1 MKIFAT
7 LSMLLIAMASFAQNV
22 SMTIF
27 NNNGQQFFVVMNGI
41 RQNSL
46 PLTNVKIGGM
56 TPGSYEI
63 KLIFADGKTGDINK
77 KIYIDQTG
85 DYLARVVFKGKKRK
99 LQYFGMSNEGNPG
112 GGTNIDYRPND
123 QSVYSDQSSTMGGT
137 QGTQTVGS
145 GTSGQTSQ
153 SGTVGSG
160 QGSQTSGTTQGGGSM
175 STSGTVTNPN
185 TQNGQVGMGTNVV
198 VTDPVMGGS
207 GTQTTTSGTQSGTVT
222 SGTTVTDPNN
232 PNGQFGMNINININ
246 DPMMGG
252 TGNGSGTGIST
263 STTVTDPNNPNGQ
276 FGMNMNVSGMDP
288 GMGGTSTSSSTSTST
303 TSSSTTIIQNG
314 QVIEDSHDYNQTT
327 TVTENGQT
335 TTTTQSSQSGNP
347 GNGSAQMNVNGNGMG
362 GTSTSTQGSTPVSGN
377 NYSCTSVLTDA
388 DGFIN
393 RLKAE
398 GFDSDKREMIEKEL
412 KNQCVS
418 SDQAYRIIKELGF
431 DSDRYDM
438 CKYLYDRM
446 TDRVNGNRLLE
457 LLSYDIDKEEFQKY
471 MQAHK

>member
-77 KIYIDQTG
+77 KVYFDQSG

-123 QSVYSDQSSTMGGT
+123 QSGYSDQTSVMNGT
-137 QGTQTVGS
+137 QGTQTNGS
-145 GTSGQTSQ
+145 GSAQTSQ
-153 SGTVGSG
+153 SGNVTQSG
-160 QGSQTSGTTQGGGSM
+160 QGTQTSGTNQGGGSM
-175 STSGTVTNPN
+175 TTSGTVTDPN
-185 TQNGQVGMGTNVV
+185 TQNGQVGMGTTIV
-198 VTDPVMGGS
+198 VTDPTMS
-207 GTQTTTSGTQSGTVT
+207 GSGTQSGTVS

-232 PNGQFGMNINININ
+232 PNGQFGMNVNININ
-246 DPMMGG
+246 DPMTG
-252 TGNGSGTGIST
+252 GNGSGKRIST
-263 STTVTDPNNPNGQ
+263 STSVSDPTNPNGQ
-276 FGMNMNVSGMDP
+276 FGMNMNVSGMD
-288 GMGGTSTSSSTSTST
+288 MGTGNGTSTSSSTSTST

-314 QVIEDSHDYNQTT
+314 QVIEDSHNYNQTT

-347 GNGSAQMNVNGNGMG
+347 GNGSTQINMGGNGMDEK
-362 GTSTSTQGSTPVSGN
+362 SGSGKGDGNTYNYGN

-388 DGFIN
+388 DGFVN

-398 GFDSDKREMIEKEL
+398 TFDADKREMIEKEL
-412 KNQCVS
+412 EQQCVS
-418 SDQAYRIIKELGF
+418 ADQAYRIIKELSY

-446 TDRVNGNRLLE
+446 TDRINGNRLLE
-457 LLSYDIDKEEFQKY
+457 LLSFDMDKEEFQKY

>member
-77 KIYIDQTG
+77 KVYFDQSG

-123 QSVYSDQSSTMGGT
+123 QSVYSDQTSAMGGT
-137 QGTQTVGS
+137 QGTQTSGS
-145 GTSGQTSQ
+145 GSGQTSQ
-153 SGTVGSG
+153 SGNVTQSG
-160 QGSQTSGTTQGGGSM
+160 QGTATSGQGTQTSGT
-175 STSGTVTNPN
+175 VVEPTNS
-185 TQNGQVGMGTNVV
+185 VLI
-198 VTDPVMGGS
+198 DPTMGGS
-207 GTQTTTSGTQSGTVT
+207 GTQTSTSGTQSGTVT
-222 SGTTVTDPNN
+222 SGTTITDPSN
-232 PNGQFGMNINININ
+232 PNGQFGMNVNINIS
-246 DPMMGG
+246 DPMMG
-252 TGNGSGTGIST
+252 GNGSGTGIST
-263 STTVTDPNNPNGQ
+263 STTVADPNNPNGQ

-347 GNGSAQMNVNGNGMG
+347 GNGSAQMNVNGNGTG
-362 GTSTSTQGSTPVSGN
+362 STSTSTQGSTPVSGN
-377 NYSCTSVLTDA
+377 NHTCTSILADA
-388 DGFIN
+388 DGFVS

-398 GFDSDKREMIEKEL
+398 TFDADKREMIEKEL

-418 SDQAYRIIKELGF
+418 ADQAYRIIKELDF
-431 DSDRYDM
+431 DADRFDM

-446 TDRVNGNRLLE
+446 TDRVNGNRLVE
-457 LLSYDIDKEEFQKY
+457 LLSYDMDKEEFQKY

>member
-46 PLTNVKIGGM
+46 PLTNIKIGGM
-56 TPGSYEI
+56 TTGSYEI

-137 QGTQTVGS
+137 QGQGSQNVGS

-153 SGTVGSG
+153 LGTVGSG
-160 QGSQTSGTTQGGGSM
+160 QGTQTSGTTQGSGSM
-175 STSGTVTNPN
+175 STSGTVTDPN
-185 TQNGQVGMGTNVV
+185 TQNGQFGMGTNVV
-198 VTDPVMGGS
+198 VTDPVMSGS
-207 GTQTTTSGTQSGTVT
+207 GTQTTTSGSQSGTVS
-222 SGTTVTDPNN
+222 SGTTVTDPNSQN
-232 PNGQFGMNINININ
+232 VEFGMGININIS

-252 TGNGSGTGIST
+252 SGSGTGIST

-276 FGMNMNVSGMDP
+276 FGMNMNVSGT
-288 GMGGTSTSSSTSTST
+288 GLGNGTSTSSSSSTST
-303 TSSSTTIIQNG
+303 TSSSTTVTQNG
-314 QVIEDSHDYNQTT
+314 QVIEDSHNYNQTT

-347 GNGSAQMNVNGNGMG
+347 GNGSAQMNVNGMG
-362 GTSTSTQGSTPVSGN
+362 GTSTSTQGNTQVSGN
-377 NYSCTSVLTDA
+377 NYTCTSVLTDT
-388 DGFIN
+388 DGFVS

-398 GFDSDKREMIEKEL
+398 SFDGDKLEMIQNEL
-412 KNQCVS
+412 KMKCVS
-418 SDQAYRIIKELGF
+418 ADQSYRIIKELTF
-431 DSDRYDM
+431 DGDRLEM

-446 TDRVNGNRLLE
+446 TDRVNGNRLSE
-457 LLSYDIDKEEFQKY
+457 LLSYDMDKEEFQTY
-471 MQAHK
+471 MQTHK

>member
-56 TPGSYEI
+56 TTGSYEV

-77 KIYIDQTG
+77 KIYFDQSG

-123 QSVYSDQSSTMGGT
+123 QSVYSDQSSTMGGA

-145 GTSGQTSQ
+145 G
-153 SGTVGSG
+153 SGTSSG
-160 QGSQTSGTTQGGGSM
+160 QGTVVSGQGTQTSGTTQGGGSM
-175 STSGTVTNPN
+175 STSGTVADPN
-185 TQNGQVGMGTNVV
+185 AQNGQLGMGTNVV
-198 VTDPVMGGS
+198 VTDPAMGGS
-207 GTQTTTSGTQSGTVT
+207 GTQSGMVT
-222 SGTTVTDPNN
+222 SGTTVVDPNN
-232 PNGQFGMNINININ
+232 PNGQFGMNVNININ

-252 TGNGSGTGIST
+252 NGSGTGVST
-263 STTVTDPNNPNGQ
+263 STTVSDPTNPNGQ
-276 FGMNMNVSGMDP
+276 FGVNMNVSETGL
-288 GMGGTSTSSSTSTST
+288 GNGTSTSSSSSTST
-303 TSSSTTIIQNG
+303 TSSSTTVTQNG
-314 QVIEDSHDYNQTT
+314 QVIEDSHNFNQTT
-327 TVTENGQT
+327 TITENGQT

-347 GNGSAQMNVNGNGMG
+347 GNGSAQISMGGNGMDAA
-362 GTSTSTQGSTPVSGN
+362 SGSGKGN
-377 NYSCTSVLTDA
+377 GNVYNYSCTSVLTDT
-388 DGFIN
+388 DGFVA

-398 GFDSDKREMIEKEL
+398 TFDTDKREIIEKEL
-412 KNQCVS
+412 KQQCVS
-418 SDQAYRIIKELGF
+418 ADQAYRIIKELGF
-431 DSDRYDM
+431 DADRFDM

-457 LLSYDIDKEEFQKY
+457 LLSFDMDKEAFQKY
-471 MQAHK
+471 MQEHK